1 MGAGSRAARW
11 KHTAFCVPRKTEA
24 NRIGMIGFL
33 SVQRVA
39 NRKEAEPEGL
49 VNVAPNRLV
58 ARRKPGSAFPFA
70 VSDELAFKFG

>member
-1 MGAGSRAARW
+1 
-11 KHTAFCVPRKTEA
+11 
-24 NRIGMIGFL
+24 MIGFL
-33 SVQRVA
+33 SVQWVA